1 MTLPPISETGT
12 LTLDA
17 AALAAW
23 AAVIAAMR
31 GL

>member
-1 MTLPPISETGT
+1 MNTPPITEIGT

-23 AAVIAAMR
+23 AAVLEVR
-31 GL
+31 Q